1 MAYTVTTA
9 LGVFLLQTTVDS
21 LKINY
26 MDKGSGE
33 LVVLL
38 HGWGSN
44 IELFENMSE
53 LLARK
58 YHVIAP
64 DMPGFGLSDEPEEPW
79 RVDDYVDFVLKFLEP
94 FAPEK
99 VTFLGHSFGGRVII
113 KMASRKL
120 PFEIE
125 KVILVDSAGV
135 KPKKTAAQ
143 KLRQRNYK
151 IGRKILETA
160 PVKALFPDALEE
172 FRRSHGSVDYNSATP
187 VMRQTLVNTVNEDI
201 VEYMPNMKMPVLLV
215 WGENDDATPLSDAK
229 IMEQLMPDA
238 GLVTLKNCGHYSF
251 LEQQFTFNKVLA
263 SFMEID

>member
-9 LGVFLLQTTVDS
+9 LGVFLLQTNVDS

-58 YHVIAP
+58 YHVVAP
-64 DMPGFGLSDEPEEPW
+64 DMPGFGLSDEP
-79 RVDDYVDFVLKFLEP
+79 KEP
-94 FAPEK
+94 FAPKK

-113 KMASRKL
+113 KMASRDL

-135 KPKKTAAQ
+135 RPKKTAAQ
-143 KLRQRNYK
+143 KIRQRNYK

-172 FRRSHGSVDYNSATP
+172 FRRSHGSADYNSATP
-187 VMRQTLVNTVNEDI
+187 VMRQTLVNTVNEDL

-229 IMEQLMPDA
+229 LMEQLMPDA

>member
-21 LKINY
+21 LKIDY

-79 RVDDYVDFVLKFLEP
+79 RVDDYVDFVLKFLEL

-172 FRRSHGSVDYNSATP
+172 LRRSHGSAAYNSATP
-187 VMRQTLVNTVNEDI
+187 VMRETRRT
-201 VEYMPNMKMPVLLV
+201 
-215 WGENDDATPLSDAK
+215 
-229 IMEQLMPDA
+229 
-238 GLVTLKNCGHYSF
+238 
-251 LEQQFTFNKVLA
+251 
-263 SFMEID
+263 

>member
-9 LGVFLLQTTVDS
+9 LGVFWLQTNVDS

-38 HGWGSN
+38 H
-44 IELFENMSE
+44 
-53 LLARK
+53 
-58 YHVIAP
+58 
-64 DMPGFGLSDEPEEPW
+64 
-79 RVDDYVDFVLKFLEP
+79 
-94 FAPEK
+94 
-99 VTFLGHSFGGRVII
+99 SFGGRVII
-113 KMASRKL
+113 KMASRDL

-135 KPKKTAAQ
+135 RPKKTAAQ
-143 KLRQRNYK
+143 KIRQRNYK

-172 FRRSHGSVDYNSATP
+172 FRRSHGSADYNSATP
-187 VMRQTLVNTVNEDI
+187 VMRQTLVNTVNEDL

-229 IMEQLMPDA
+229 LMEQLMPDA

-251 LEQQFTFNKVLA
+251 LEQQFLQQGARIVHGDRLTDTTAFVKGLI
-263 SFMEID
+263 F

>member
-1 MAYTVTTA
+1 
-9 LGVFLLQTTVDS
+9 
-21 LKINY
+21 
-26 MDKGSGE
+26 
-33 LVVLL
+33 
-38 HGWGSN
+38 
-44 IELFENMSE
+44 
-53 LLARK
+53 
-58 YHVIAP
+58 
-64 DMPGFGLSDEPEEPW
+64 
-79 RVDDYVDFVLKFLEP
+79 
-94 FAPEK
+94 
-99 VTFLGHSFGGRVII
+99 
-113 KMASRKL
+113 MASHDL

-143 KLRQRNYK
+143 KIRQRNYK

-172 FRRSHGSVDYNSATP
+172 FRRSHGSADYNSATP
-187 VMRQTLVNTVNEDI
+187 VMRQTLVNTVNEDL

-229 IMEQLMPDA
+229 LMEQLMPDA

>member
-1 MAYTVTTA
+1 M
-9 LGVFLLQTTVDS
+9 LQTNVDS

-58 YHVIAP
+58 YHVVAP
-64 DMPGFGLSDEPEEPW
+64 DMPGFGLSDEPN
-79 RVDDYVDFVLKFLEP
+79 
-94 FAPEK
+94 
-99 VTFLGHSFGGRVII
+99 
-113 KMASRKL
+113 
-120 PFEIE
+120 
-125 KVILVDSAGV
+125 VILVDSAGV
-135 KPKKTAAQ
+135 RPKKTAAQ
-143 KLRQRNYK
+143 KIRQRNYK

-172 FRRSHGSVDYNSATP
+172 FRRSHGSADYNSATP
-187 VMRQTLVNTVNEDI
+187 VMRQTLVNTVNEDL

-229 IMEQLMPDA
+229 LMEQLDA

>member
-1 MAYTVTTA
+1 M
-9 LGVFLLQTTVDS
+9 LQTNVDS

-58 YHVIAP
+58 YHVVAP
-64 DMPGFGLSDEPEEPW
+64 DMPGFGLSDEPKEPW
-79 RVDDYVDFVLKFLEP
+79 RVDDYVDFVLNFLEP
-94 FAPEK
+94 FAPK
-99 VTFLGHSFGGRVII
+99 
-113 KMASRKL
+113 KASHDL

-143 KLRQRNYK
+143 KIRQRNYK

-172 FRRSHGSVDYNSATP
+172 FRRSHGSADYNSATP
-187 VMRQTLVNTVNEDI
+187 VMRQTLVNTVNEDL

-229 IMEQLMPDA
+229 LMEQLMPDA

>member
-1 MAYTVTTA
+1 M
-9 LGVFLLQTTVDS
+9 LQTNVDS

-58 YHVIAP
+58 YHVVAP
-64 DMPGFGLSDEPEEPW
+64 DMPGFGLSDEPKEPW

-94 FAPEK
+94 FAPKK

-113 KMASRKL
+113 KMASRDL

-135 KPKKTAAQ
+135 RPKKTAAQ
-143 KLRQRNYK
+143 K
-151 IGRKILETA
+151 I
-160 PVKALFPDALEE
+160 D
-172 FRRSHGSVDYNSATP
+172 SAT
-187 VMRQTLVNTVNEDI
+187 I
-201 VEYMPNMKMPVLLV
+201 K
-215 WGENDDATPLSDAK
+215 
-229 IMEQLMPDA
+229 
-238 GLVTLKNCGHYSF
+238 
-251 LEQQFTFNKVLA
+251 
-263 SFMEID
+263 

>member
-1 MAYTVTTA
+1 M
-9 LGVFLLQTTVDS
+9 
-21 LKINY
+21 
-26 MDKGSGE
+26 
-33 LVVLL
+33 
-38 HGWGSN
+38 
-44 IELFENMSE
+44 
-53 LLARK
+53 
-58 YHVIAP
+58 
-64 DMPGFGLSDEPEEPW
+64 
-79 RVDDYVDFVLKFLEP
+79 
-94 FAPEK
+94 
-99 VTFLGHSFGGRVII
+99 SFGGRVII

-160 PVKALFPDALEE
+160 PVKALFPDVLEE
-172 FRRSHGSVDYNSATP
+172 FRRSHGSADYNSATP
-187 VMRQTLVNTVNEDI
+187 VMRQTLVNTVNEDL

>member
-1 MAYTVTTA
+1 MTTA
-9 LGVFLLQTTVDS
+9 GSKLTIESGDFVGFLSRSENVTAEVVVIFVTD
-21 LKINY
+21 
-26 MDKGSGE
+26 SGE
-33 LVVLL
+33 EEVIVVGQSGNVIL
-38 HGWGSN
+38 GEAD
-44 IELFENMSE
+44 I
-53 LLARK
+53 LAKR
-58 YHVIAP
+58 IQ
-64 DMPGFGLSDEPEEPW
+64 
-79 RVDDYVDFVLKFLEP
+79 DYVDFVLKFLEP
-94 FAPEK
+94 FAPKK

-113 KMASRKL
+113 KMASRDL

-143 KLRQRNYK
+143 KIRQRNYK

-172 FRRSHGSVDYNSATP
+172 FRRSHGSADYNSATP
-187 VMRQTLVNTVNEDI
+187 VMRQTLVNTVNEDL

-229 IMEQLMPDA
+229 LMEQLMPDA